1 MSRTVHHV
9 RLKRRRGRAE
19 GYWSSHQIEDLRYS
33 AAVLAEAERTARRPL
48 PEWSVQS
55 RVFDRWPRAT
65 NDPEYGY
72 FARIGKRQRR
82 CHDRTALRRLV
93 MELDGVARRSGAL
106 SAAELNANTGA
117 VRTIPTRSTSCFTRG
132 TMIPRCG
139 FRPGLRS

>member
-9 RLKRRRGRAE
+9 RLKHRRGRAK
-19 GYWSSHQIEDLRYS
+19 GYWSSHQITDLRYS
-33 AAVLAEAERTARRPL
+33 AAVMAEATRAARRPH

-72 FARIGKRQRR
+72 LQRIATRQRR
-82 CHDRTALRRLV
+82 CHDRTALRRVV

-106 SAAELNANTGA
+106 SAADAALDATPELSRP
-117 VRTIPTRSTSCFTRG
+117 VRNVAWYVI
-132 TMIPRCG
+132 
-139 FRPGLRS
+139 

>member
-9 RLKRRRGRAE
+9 RLKRRHGRAE
-19 GYWSSHQIEDLRYS
+19 GYWSSHQITDLRYS
-33 AAVLAEAERTARRPL
+33 AAVLAEATRTGRRPL

-72 FARIGKRQRR
+72 FARIAKRQRR

-106 SAAELNANTGA
+106 RAADAALDAAPELYLP
-117 VRTIPTRSTSCFTRG
+117 VRNVDWDVI
-132 TMIPRCG
+132 
-139 FRPGLRS
+139 